1 MVELQ
6 ESAAEFESNQIGICA
21 ISYDAPGVLA
31 EFANRHHIKYPLLAD
46 TDSDVIRRFGILNT
60 HIPQDH
66 AWYGVPFPG
75 IIMADERGIVIDR
88 SFYANHGVRDAVG
101 RTLRDVFRIDEG
113 GRGTVQEVSAERLK
127 ATAYLSSNTVRP
139 GQVLTFTAEIEI
151 EKGSH
156 IYARPLPENYLP
168 VVLKFEEV
176 EDVCFG
182 EVVYPE
188 PKWQQLGGETLPIHE
203 GRLLLQAPIRN
214 SRRDPFAVRA
224 RLQYQVCDE
233 RACYLPEQIEFEL
246 PLDCLNNVGK

>member
-75 IIMADERGIVIDR
+75 IIMADEQGIV
-88 SFYANHGVRDAVG
+88 
-101 RTLRDVFRIDEG
+101 IDEG